1 MGAVGRVL
9 DVPFGRPFLQTVAS
23 AVLNGD
29 LPRQG
34 MPRPTPEALAG
45 FTIYL
50 PTRRAARAMQDAFL
64 DASQGRALLLPQLR
78 PIGDVDED
86 ASLVAAAAAFAPTA
100 APAIGEAERLV
111 ALTSLVLRWSQAQ
124 RHGGSAATAVTGAR
138 TAAQAVALARE
149 LSSLIDQLETERV
162 DPARL
167 RTLVPEDH
175 AAHWAK
181 TLDFLDI
188 VLTMWPAFLAER
200 GLVSPAQNR
209 NQLLTDEARR
219 LSQTPPA
226 HPVIIAGVVGSVPA
240 TLDLMRAVT
249 GLENGAIVLSGLD
262 RGLDEKSFAAA
273 ARDLPEHPQ
282 AGLARLLQSLGLSR
296 DDVGTLRGNDDK
308 DDREPI
314 RLRQRIVS
322 EAMRPASTIA
332 GWRDVWTEISPE
344 AAAGALAG
352 IERIDA
358 PSEPVE
364 AEAIALVLREVI
376 ETPDRTAALVTRDRL
391 LARRVA
397 ARLATWGIE
406 VDDSAGRPF
415 AKSAVGAFLDLVI
428 EAVASGFTPTATMAL
443 LKHPLTRLAMEAG
456 PARRAARHLELAAF
470 RTVYLG
476 RGLDDVEAAV
486 EQASQDRQSGISRHA
501 AQRRLRDA
509 DLAGVRDLLS
519 RLRKALAPLLAASG
533 AAGPIPM
540 HELIWAHASAAEAM
554 AARPETGTHTH
565 DGLWSGE
572 AGEAGQA
579 LLAALGDPANT
590 SIEIPFE
597 DYADLYRGLV
607 AGEVVRP
614 RRPAHPRISIWG
626 PLEARLQQPDVVV
639 LGSLND
645 GVWPQIVDTGPW
657 LNRPMRRELGLPSPE
672 ARTGDAAHDFCA
684 LLGAPR
690 VVLTRAAKVGG
701 VPQVPS
707 RWLMRLD
714 ALLAGSAA
722 RVRLEEAS
730 QPLAWALHRDAAPR
744 AAPAEA
750 PAPAP
755 VLALRPRRL
764 SVTEIERWMANPY
777 AIFAR
782 HVLGL
787 APLDPLG
794 RQPDAALRGMVIH
807 GALGRFAARF
817 PAVLPVSIADALMDA
832 AREELSRYGRH
843 PRVAAFWLPRLHRF
857 ADWFAA
863 TEPLRR
869 APGTKTFAE
878 VAGAHVLPAPG
889 GPFTLAARADRIDV
903 APSGVAILD
912 YKTGSMPTAA
922 ALDAGRA
929 PQLPLEAMIAAA
941 GGFAGVPA
949 MLPQAL
955 CYVRVRGGE
964 PPGEEM
970 TIDAKVSSLVD
981 AARQGLTRLV
991 HAYDDPAT
999 PYRAMRRARFADRY
1013 AFDDYAHLARVA
1025 EWAAEDGDDA

>member
-1 MGAVGRVL
+1 MGPVGCVL
-9 DVPFGRPFLQTVAS
+9 DVPFGRPFLRAVAAAILS
-23 AVLNGD
+23 GD

-34 MPRPTPEALAG
+34 MPRPTPEDLAG
-45 FTIYL
+45 YTIYL
-50 PTRRAARAMQDAFL
+50 PTRRAARAMQEAFL
-64 DASQGRALLLPQLR
+64 DASQGRALLLPRLR

-86 ASLVAAAAAFAPTA
+86 ASLVATAAAAAPST

-149 LSSLIDQLETERV
+149 LSALIDLLETERV

-200 GLVSPAQNR
+200 GLVSPAEHR

-226 HPVIIAGVVGSVPA
+226 HPVIIAGVVGCVPA
-240 TLDLMRAVT
+240 TLDLMRAVM
-249 GLENGAIVLSGLD
+249 GLRNGAIVLSGLD

-273 ARDLPEHPQ
+273 ATDHPEHPQ
-282 AGLARLLQSLGLSR
+282 AGLARLLQGLGLSR
-296 DDVGTLRGNDDK
+296 EDVGTLRGDAA
-308 DDREPI
+308 EPI

-322 EAMRPASTIA
+322 EAMRPASTI
-332 GWRDVWTEISPE
+332 GSWRDVWTDIAPE
-344 AAAGALAG
+344 AAAAALAG
-352 IERIDA
+352 VERIDA

-364 AEAIALVLREVI
+364 AEAIALVLRQVV

-415 AKSAVGAFLDLVI
+415 AKTAVGAFLDLVI

-443 LKHPLTRLAMEAG
+443 LKHPLTRFAMEAG
-456 PARRAARHLELAAF
+456 PARRAARHLELTAF

-486 EQASQDRQSGISRHA
+486 EQAAQDGQAGTLRHA
-501 AQRRLRDA
+501 AARRLRDA
-509 DLAGVRDLLS
+509 DLAGVRDLLA
-519 RLRKALAPLLAASG
+519 RMRKALAPLLAASS

-540 HELIWAHASAAEAM
+540 HELIAAHAAAAEAV
-554 AARPETGTHTH
+554 AARPPTGTDTH

-572 AGEAGQA
+572 AGEAGHA
-579 LLAALGDPANT
+579 LLAALGDPAIT
-590 SIEIPFE
+590 RIEIPFA

-607 AGEVVRP
+607 AGELVRP
-614 RRPAHPRISIWG
+614 RRPAHPRIAIWG

-684 LLGAPR
+684 LMGAPR

-714 ALLAGSAA
+714 ALLAGAGA
-722 RVRLEEAS
+722 HVRIAEAS
-730 QPLAWALHRDAAPR
+730 QPLAWALHRDVAPR
-744 AAPAEA
+744 GAPAEA

-755 VLALRPRRL
+755 ALALRPRRL

-787 APLDPLG
+787 SPLDPLG
-794 RQPDAALRGMVIH
+794 RPPDAALRGVVIH
-807 GALGRFAARF
+807 GALGRFADRF
-817 PAVLPVSIADALMDA
+817 PTVLPDTIADALIAA

-843 PRVAAFWLPRLHRF
+843 PRVAAFWLPRLQRF
-857 ADWFAA
+857 AHWFAA
-863 TEPLRR
+863 TEPQRR
-869 APGTKTFAE
+869 APGTKTVAE
-878 VAGAHVLPAPG
+878 VAGAHVLEAPG
-889 GPFTLAARADRIDV
+889 GPFTLIARADRIDV
-903 APSGVAILD
+903 ATSGISILD
-912 YKTGSMPTAA
+912 YKTGGLPSAS
-922 ALDAGRA
+922 ALEAGRA

-949 MLPQAL
+949 MLPHAL
-955 CYVRVRGGE
+955 RYIRVRGGE

-970 TIDAKVSSLVD
+970 TIDAKVAALVET
-981 AARQGLTRLV
+981 ARQGLTRLV
-991 HAYDDPAT
+991 HTYDDPAT